1 VIRSGS
7 KVKYLLI
14 SGERGEGTVIRHQYD
29 SMWFVT
35 KENGQT
41 VSMPTTSFEVIAP

>member
-1 VIRSGS
+1 MIRPGS

-14 SGERGEGTVIRHQYD
+14 SGERGEGTVIKHQYG
-29 SMWFVT
+29 STWFVT

-41 VSMPTTSFEVIAP
+41 VSMPTTAFEEITP